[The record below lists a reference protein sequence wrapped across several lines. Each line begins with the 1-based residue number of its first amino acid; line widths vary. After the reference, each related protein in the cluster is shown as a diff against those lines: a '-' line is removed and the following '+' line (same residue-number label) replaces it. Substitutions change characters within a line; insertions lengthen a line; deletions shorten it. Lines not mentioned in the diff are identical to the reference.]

1 MDTVRVT
8 PWTPPLRAAPTSG
21 PRARGA
27 PDLPA
32 KQGRSVWWNAHSEV
46 LGPRPRPHRVPP
58 TLWPYQ
64 PCCPRGPGR
73 RAERPPR
80 CPWTYEVVTAALTC
94 SLSPLSARLHPPP
107 LRFCGPV
114 IGKYS
119 QHPDSGE
126 PRARVAFALF
136 IAPEGRFQSDSRTCG
151 FPFLSLPSPFAPR
164 VAAEVGRR
172 LDTTHIHLSS
182 VPPASRKPGCT
193 PPVCT
198 RLVRCPRPFPWQ

>member
-1 MDTVRVT
+1 MRVT
-8 PWTPPLRAAPTSG
+8 LRLEGVRGAAPGSLLSEPHPPQAPEPEGPQTSLLN
-21 PRARGA
+21 R
-27 PDLPA
+27 
-32 KQGRSVWWNAHSEV
+32 GRSVWWNAHSEV

-58 TLWPYQ
+58 TFWPYQ

-126 PRARVAFALF
+126 PWARAAFALSF
-136 IAPEGRFQSDSRTCG
+136 YCTGRAFSERLTDLW
-151 FPFLSLPSPFAPR
+151 FPFPLSPLPF
-164 VAAEVGRR
+164 
-172 LDTTHIHLSS
+172 
-182 VPPASRKPGCT
+182 
-193 PPVCT
+193 
-198 RLVRCPRPFPWQ
+198 RPKSCS

>member
-1 MDTVRVT
+1 MVERPLGGPGPSPTSAPCPSHSLAVSTVLPTWAWQAGRE
-8 PWTPPLRAAPTSG
+8 AAPL
-21 PRARGA
+21 PLDIRGRNG
-27 PDLPA
+27 L
-32 KQGRSVWWNAHSEV
+32 V
-46 LGPRPRPHRVPP
+46 
-58 TLWPYQ
+58 
-64 PCCPRGPGR
+64 
-73 RAERPPR
+73 
-80 CPWTYEVVTAALTC
+80 TC